1 MRRQRWMTLE
11 ARQGV
16 AVLSRRRFFG
26 RKIFWQKA
34 CQQAGWFVAGPSF
47 LLPSIFLPALCGA
60 RGMVWGRSFAS
71 SFFWQE
77 DFLVESL
84 PAGRLVRG
92 WSIFS
97 SAQHFFASTD
107 PGQALQAPS

>member
-16 AVLSRRRFFG
+16 AVLSRASF
-26 RKIFWQKA
+26 FWQEDFLA
-34 CQQAGWFVAGPSF
+34 ESLPAGRLVRGWSVFF
-47 LLPSIFLPALCGA
+47 LPSIFLPALCAA

-77 DFLVESL
+77 DFLAESL

-92 WSIFS
+92 WSIF
-97 SAQHFFASTD
+97 FFAH
-107 PGQALQAPS
+107 L